1 MEFNIP
7 GTGRI
12 KIETIILDLN
22 GTVTVNGRIVRGLK
36 RRLERLKKQGIR
48 VIILSGDTR
57 GNASKVAG
65 KLGIELIKATTQDE
79 KEKEALK
86 LDPSTCASIGNGLID
101 AKNIERVR
109 LGIVTMQ
116 SEGVHV
122 QTLRA
127 ADIVVPSVIDALDL
141 FIHEKRLVATLRK

>member
-7 GTGRI
+7 GTGS
-12 KIETIILDLN
+12 IEIGTIILDLN

-36 RRLERLKKQGIR
+36 RRLKRLKKKGIR

-57 GNASKVAG
+57 GNASRVADR
-65 KLGIELIKATTQDE
+65 LGIELIKAATQDE
-79 KEKEALK
+79 KEKAVLK

-101 AKNIERVR
+101 AKTIECVQ

-122 QTLRA
+122 QTLQA

>member
-1 MEFNIP
+1 MEFQIP
-7 GTGRI
+7 GTGNI

-22 GTVTVNGRIVRGLK
+22 GTVTVNGRIVRGLRK
-36 RRLERLKKQGIR
+36 RLQKLKKQGIR

-57 GNASKVAG
+57 GNASKVAD
-65 KLGIELIKATTQDE
+65 KLGIELIKTATQDE
-79 KEKEALK
+79 KKKEALK
-86 LDPSTCASIGNGLID
+86 LDPSTCAAVGNGLID
-101 AKNIERVR
+101 AKYFESVR

-127 ADIVVPSVIDALDL
+127 ADIVVPSVINAVDL
-141 FIHEKRLVATLRK
+141 FIHEKRLIATLRK